1 MKKDTHPEYHEDATV
16 TCACGNK
23 IKVGSTQEKIDV
35 EICSNCHPFY
45 TGDDQLLD
53 TAGRAEKFEKR
64 RKSAKEKEKAKKGK
78 KKKSSKSKE
87 KEDKTEKEKMIE
99 KAKEKLNS

>member
-23 IKVGSTQEKIDV
+23 IEIGSTQKDIDV

-53 TAGRAEKFEKR
+53 TAGRAEKFKKR
-64 RKSAKEKEKAKKGK
+64 REKAAEKAKKTKSK
-78 KKKSSKSKE
+78 KEKKKE
-87 KEDKTEKEKMIE
+87 KEEKEKTEKEKMIE
-99 KAKEKLNS
+99 KAKEKLNG

>member
-16 TCACGNK
+16 TCACGKKHK
-23 IKVGSTQEKIDV
+23 IGSTQENIEV

-45 TGDDQLLD
+45 TGEDQLLD

-64 RKSAKEKEKAKKGK
+64 RKSAEEKAKEQKSK
-78 KKKSSKSKE
+78 KKKSSKSEE
-87 KEDKTEKEKMIE
+87 KEEKTEKEKMIE